1 MIGWEVHITCQSS
14 ITVEGEMLQRTGSGA
29 LVSMKGSPG
38 VGKNDVLYISVL
50 QHNLHYI
57 YVRDRPFNLKGG
69 GRGYGFLFRSE
80 IFFRTQDSRVKI
92 FIFFVAQSPKFS
104 SRI

>member
-1 MIGWEVHITCQSS
+1 MKSVPITTDVVSS
-14 ITVEGEMLQRTGSGA
+14 NLNQGGTGSGA
-29 LVSMKGSPG
+29 LVSMKGSPV

-69 GRGYGFLFRSE
+69 GLW
-80 IFFRTQDSRVKI
+80 
-92 FIFFVAQSPKFS
+92 FFVSFRDFFS
-104 SRI
+104 NTRLKS

>member
-1 MIGWEVHITCQSS
+1 MAGWEVHITCQSS

-29 LVSMKGSPG
+29 LVSMKGSPV

-69 GRGYGFLFRSE
+69 GLW
-80 IFFRTQDSRVKI
+80 
-92 FIFFVAQSPKFS
+92 FFVSFRDFFS
-104 SRI
+104 NTRLKS